1 MPQTGYAFL
10 KVSPLDNQWEIER
23 QKNRVNHVLEFEVA
37 ERLILGSRH
46 RLKESNPLDYIYRA
60 LGVAIRPLQPDANS
74 RDRQISNAIL
84 QYVYNSAPDHI
95 RVEAIL
101 AVSLASDQ
109 DKSQWCDANLRP
121 KSNRALLWHGTKTVN
136 LLRSGQRTY
145 YVYVK
150 IVLPRLCQL
159 SLVGMAIYSLLFI
172 EAAHLLRFCCPVKG
186 SMRG

>member
-1 MPQTGYAFL
+1 MQKDGKDDDNSLYKIAEKIFELSSEFFYLMPQTGYAYL

-60 LGVAIRPLQPDANS
+60 LGVTIRPLQPDANS

-136 LLRSGQRTY
+136 LLRFGQ
-145 YVYVK
+145 
-150 IVLPRLCQL
+150 
-159 SLVGMAIYSLLFI
+159 
-172 EAAHLLRFCCPVKG
+172 
-186 SMRG
+186 